1 MVLSRLV
8 AACKLHRVTCGVY
21 RLPQRAISAQRSLA
35 EVAEVATRVPRGV
48 VCLLS
53 ALRLHGIGT
62 QAPLEAWL
70 AIPQTIPA
78 PRPGSPALRVVRRSG
93 AALSECI
100 KRVVMDG
107 IRVPVFNPS
116 KTVANCFKFRHKI
129 GLDVALELYIAI
141 GISGAIQH
149 GSAAAGTGGQ
159 TRRHVRVPQ

>member
-1 MVLSRLV
+1 MQ
-8 AACKLHRVTCGVY
+8 AASGDV
-21 RLPQRAISAQRSLA
+21 
-35 EVAEVATRVPRGV
+35 RGV
-48 VCLLS
+48 PPAAAGDKRAAFAGRGGDSRTTLCLLS

-62 QAPLEAWL
+62 QAPLEVWL

-93 AALSECI
+93 AALSVGI

-116 KTVANCFKFRHKI
+116 KTVANCFTFRHKI
-129 GLDVALELYIAI
+129 GVDVAPELYMAI

-159 TRRHVRVPQ
+159 TGRHVRVAP